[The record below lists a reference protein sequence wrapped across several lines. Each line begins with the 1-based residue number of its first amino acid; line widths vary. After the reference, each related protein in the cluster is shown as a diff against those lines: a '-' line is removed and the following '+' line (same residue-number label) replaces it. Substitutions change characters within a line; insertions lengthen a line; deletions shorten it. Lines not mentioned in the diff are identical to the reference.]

1 MSVLKDVKELEPET
15 IYSDINS
22 YPPLMREER
31 KRAYIGKEVEWQVT
45 LADGY
50 EDKGRVHLTFHC
62 EPRVLRLVS
71 GTVRLSEYP
80 WLKSLRADEPVQVRG
95 RIRRL
100 GGMAIELDILELN
113 LQEPAT
119 VRDR

>member
-1 MSVLKDVKELEPET
+1 MSALNDVKELKPET
-15 IYSDINS
+15 IYSDIDS

-31 KRAYIGKEVEWQVT
+31 KRAYVGKEVKWQVT

-50 EDKGRVHLTFHC
+50 KDRGRVRLTFHC
-62 EPRVLRLVS
+62 EPSVLRLVS

-80 WLKSLRADEPVQVRG
+80 WLRSLRADEPVQVRG

-100 GGMAIELDILELN
+100 GGMAIELDILELSIP
-113 LQEPAT
+113 EPAA
-119 VRDR
+119 VRG